1 MPGPESGPS
10 RCGTGMGMMLRVP
23 AVRNVSVLLGAAMTG
38 DHGPIVSQLRRP
50 EVLNQV

>member
-10 RCGTGMGMMLRVP
+10 RCGRGMEMMLRVL
-23 AVRNVSVLLGAAMTG
+23 AVRTVSVLIGAPMTG
-38 DHGPIVSQLRRP
+38 DHGPIVSQLWRP